1 MSVLLFAAVVQ
12 ATALVGLHWVFV
24 TRARGQYV
32 DAVSLA
38 GASIGFRHI
47 DDLVYAVLDVV
58 SVATVIAGIVL
69 IGVVALVRRR
79 FVLAAA
85 TAILVVGA
93 NVTTQVLKR
102 LVLDR
107 PDLVDLYPG
116 EVVGSV
122 NNTMPSGHTTVAMS
136 VAVAFVLVV
145 PGRVRGL
152 VAVLATGY
160 AAVTGVG
167 TLAARWHRPSD
178 VVAACCVVGLWAA
191 VVGAFAVAKKVPRR
205 TARDSAGRAVPFLA
219 VVGVLLLAAGAGC
232 LALTWMTDPSGI
244 GRTAHFVAYAGGAA
258 GIAGSCAVVM
268 AGVLAFAPWLAPE
281 RTGRAAKVEAR
292 RDPVAG

>member
-1 MSVLLFAAVVQ
+1 MFVLLSAAVVQ
-12 ATALVGLHWVFV
+12 ATALVALHWGFV

-32 DAVSLA
+32 DAMSLA
-38 GASIGFRHI
+38 GAGIGFRHI
-47 DDLVYAVLDVV
+47 DDLVYGVLDVV
-58 SVATVIAGIVL
+58 SVATVLAGIVL

-102 LVLDR
+102 LVLER

-116 EVVGSV
+116 DVVGSAS
-122 NNTMPSGHTTVAMS
+122 NTMPSGHTTVAMS

-145 PGRVRGL
+145 PARVRGL

-191 VVGAFAVAKKVPRR
+191 VVGVFAVAKKVPRR
-205 TARDSAGRAVPFLA
+205 AARDSAGRAVPFLA
-219 VVGVLLLAAGAGC
+219 VVAVLLLAVGVGC
-232 LALTWMTDPSGI
+232 LALTWMTDPGGI
-244 GRTAHFVAYAGGAA
+244 GRTEHFVAYAGGAA
-258 GIAGSCAVVM
+258 GIAGACAMVM

-281 RTGRAAKVEAR
+281 GFRRVAKTAVR
-292 RDPVAG
+292 RDRVAG